1 MGAPKLDTT
10 GATHTVGI
18 ADLTIVSAKAGCL
31 ITHAL
36 GSCIGVTVYDP
47 VAHVGGLLHFMLDQP
62 RSTEHK
68 GEKSDAMFATTGI
81 PELFREAYSQGAKKE
96 RLIVCAAGG
105 ADLLNPGGG
114 MQIGR
119 RNILMMQRLFWKNG
133 VPLAGESTGGGVAR
147 TMRLNLATGTVTLNA
162 AGKEEILWKA

>member
-1 MGAPKLDTT
+1 MSIPKLESN

-18 ADLTIVSAKAGCL
+18 AEMTIVQASEGCL

-36 GSCIGVTVYDP
+36 GSCIGVTVFDP
-47 VAHVGGLLHFMLDQP
+47 VAQVGGLLHFMLDQP

-68 GEKSDAMFATTGI
+68 GDKAAAMFATTGI
-81 PELFREAYSQGAKKE
+81 PELFRLAYAQGAQKE

-119 RNILMMQRLFWKNG
+119 RNLLMMQRLFWKNG
-133 VPLAGESTGGGVAR
+133 VPVAGESTGGGVAR
-147 TMRLNLATGTVTLNA
+147 TMRLDLSTGTVSLNA
-162 AGKEEILWKA
+162 AGREEVLWTI

>member
-1 MGAPKLDTT
+1 MGFPKVDCAGT
-10 GATHTVGI
+10 THTIGI
-18 ADLTIVSAKAGCL
+18 AELTVVAGKQGQM

-36 GSCIGVTVYDP
+36 GSCIGITVFDP
-47 VAHVGGLLHFMLDQP
+47 VAGVGGLLHFMLDQP
-62 RSTEHK
+62 RSAEHK
-68 GEKSDAMFATTGI
+68 GEKADAMFATTGI
-81 PELFREAYSQGAKKE
+81 PELFRQAYAKGAKKE

-119 RNILMMQRLFWKNG
+119 RNLLMMQRLFWKNG

-147 TMRLNLATGTVTLNA
+147 TMRMDLATGAVTLNA
-162 AGKEEILWKA
+162 AGKEEILWAI